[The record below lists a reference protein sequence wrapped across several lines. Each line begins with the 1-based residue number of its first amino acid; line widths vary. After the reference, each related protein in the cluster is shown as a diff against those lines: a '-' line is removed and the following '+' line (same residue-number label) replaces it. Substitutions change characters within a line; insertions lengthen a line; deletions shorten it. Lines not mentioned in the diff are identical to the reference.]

1 MSENQVLVKVCI
13 KQTDEKLN
21 TSKLCG
27 TLKKVSLESLDKEN
41 NSNEVYIIL
50 FIDIKIFYLNI
61 IL

>member
-50 FIDIKIFYLNI
+50 FIDI
-61 IL
+61 

>member
-13 KQTDEKLN
+13 KQTDEELN

-27 TLKKVSLESLDKEN
+27 TLKKVSLESLDEEN

-50 FIDIKIFYLNI
+50 FIDI
-61 IL
+61 

>member
-1 MSENQVLVKVCI
+1 MSENQVLVKICI
-13 KQTDEKLN
+13 KQTDERLS

-50 FIDIKIFYLNI
+50 FIDLYRYFI
-61 IL
+61 